1 MKQVRLDASM
11 AEKGGY
17 KHYMAK
23 EIAQQPTVV
32 GEVLSAYVKDG
43 QITMDMGP
51 VDFSAIDRLSIVA
64 CGTAFY
70 AGLTAKY
77 WFEHYARL
85 PVDID
90 VASEFRYREA
100 PFSPRTSA
108 LFVSQSGETADT
120 LAALRYSKGK
130 ADHIISLINVPESS
144 IAREGDVAV
153 EIHAGVEVSV
163 ASTKAF
169 TAQLTCFAIMALK
182 AAHQRGHLSDDELAG
197 KLAELRQLPG
207 LMSAALSINDATQKI
222 SAKLAEARDVL
233 FLGRGQMFPL
243 ALEGALKLKE
253 ISYIHAEG
261 YASGELKH
269 GPIALVDQHTPIVVM
284 APHDGLFDKTV
295 SNMQEVMAR
304 GGRVLLVSDTRAT
317 DAAGDGVWNS
327 ITMPEAPELLQPI
340 LYAIPAQLLAYHTA
354 IAKGTDVDQPRNLA
368 KSVTVE

>member
-100 PFSPRTSA
+100 PFTPA
-108 LFVSQSGETADT
+108 
-120 LAALRYSKGK
+120 
-130 ADHIISLINVPESS
+130 HI
-144 IAREGDVAV
+144 RAV
-153 EIHAGVEVSV
+153 
-163 ASTKAF
+163 
-169 TAQLTCFAIMALK
+169 C
-182 AAHQRGHLSDDELAG
+182 
-197 KLAELRQLPG
+197 
-207 LMSAALSINDATQKI
+207 
-222 SAKLAEARDVL
+222 
-233 FLGRGQMFPL
+233 
-243 ALEGALKLKE
+243 
-253 ISYIHAEG
+253 
-261 YASGELKH
+261 
-269 GPIALVDQHTPIVVM
+269 
-284 APHDGLFDKTV
+284 
-295 SNMQEVMAR
+295 
-304 GGRVLLVSDTRAT
+304 
-317 DAAGDGVWNS
+317 
-327 ITMPEAPELLQPI
+327 QPV
-340 LYAIPAQLLAYHTA
+340 
-354 IAKGTDVDQPRNLA
+354 G
-368 KSVTVE
+368 